1 MEGATA
7 GIPRPLKHIWMTPT
21 LEKKFIP
28 AVYVTGMDRF
38 AEYGLRGDQDELV
51 RRAFRDAF
59 QRAGLSRAQL
69 GQAMEWY
76 KERGQHLGGDVAKLT
91 ESFGEFAVEKGWA
104 SQHLEAAVSV
114 YGQIS
119 EQGPAA
125 MLAPAPSPEEDAATV
140 ARADELLRTN
150 PDAYWRDVELQ
161 ESVLEAR
168 ERQEAAPA
176 AAPAVDDYAIER
188 RIGQQDVDKFARMMR
203 EEPGKYWGSPELQR
217 QHHDA
222 IAASIQEAPANPPP
236 APAPAVA
243 PAMQPIPVAA
253 SPPLV
258 PDAVKP

>member
-1 MEGATA
+1 
-7 GIPRPLKHIWMTPT
+7 
-21 LEKKFIP
+21 
-28 AVYVTGMDRF
+28 MDRF
-38 AEYGLRGDQDELV
+38 AEYGLRGDQDELL

-69 GQAMEWY
+69 GQALDWY

-114 YGQIS
+114 YGQIA
-119 EQGPAA
+119 EQGPTA
-125 MLAPAPSPEEDAATV
+125 MLTPAPSPEGDAAAI
-140 ARADELLRTN
+140 ARADELLRTE
-150 PDAYWRDVELQ
+150 PDEYWRDHELQ
-161 ESVLEAR
+161 EAVLEAR

-188 RIGQQDVDKFARMMR
+188 RIGQQDVDRFARMMR

-222 IAASIQEAPANPPP
+222 IAASIQEAPATPLP
-236 APAPAVA
+236 APAPAAA
-243 PAMQPIPVAA
+243 PIAQPIPVVA
-253 SPPLV
+253 SPPLA
-258 PDAVKP
+258 PDPVKP